1 MDQNTTKPGV
11 ILEKFQNVINRDTPP
26 LLQKIVANLKPILI
40 GAAILV
46 ALAATV
52 AGFRM
57 LQARNLAGAQEALGS
72 ILASTSGKDKIAAL
86 EKFLPEAPGGLRAA
100 VLFELAGATM
110 AVEDYAKAVDYWQQ
124 LAAASKGDAKLVA
137 SLGHARAL
145 VLAGKAAE
153 AVTELTA
160 LKPGAP
166 ESFKASLDRQLGL
179 AAEAAG
185 DKQAAL
191 AAYGDLLQSGE
202 AGDKPY
208 IESKIAQLKAA
219 N

>member
-11 ILEKFQNVINRDTPP
+11 TLEKFQDVINRDTPP
-26 LLQKIVANLKPILI
+26 LLQKIVANLKPILL

-86 EKFLPEAPGGLRAA
+86 EKFLLEAPGGLRTA
-100 VLFELAGATM
+100 VLFELAGASM
-110 AVEDYAKAVDYWQQ
+110 AVEDYAKAVDYWRQ
-124 LAAASKGDAKLVA
+124 LAAASKDDAKLVA

-153 AVTELTA
+153 AVAELTA
-160 LKPGAP
+160 LKAGAP
-166 ESFKASLDRQLGL
+166 ESFKATVNRQLGL

>member
-1 MDQNTTKPGV
+1 MDQNKNQPGV
-11 ILEKFQNVINRDTPP
+11 TLEKFQDIVNRDTPP
-26 LLQKIVANLKPILI
+26 LLQKLVANIKPILI

-72 ILASTSGKDKIAAL
+72 ILVSTSGKDKIAAL
-86 EKFLPEAPGGLRAA
+86 EKFLPEAPGALRGP
-100 VLFELAGATM
+100 VLYELAGASM
-110 AVEDYAKAVDYWQQ
+110 AVADYAKALDAWQQ
-124 LAAASKGDAKLVA
+124 LVALSKGDAKLVA

-145 VLAGKAAE
+145 VLSGKAAD
-153 AVTELTA
+153 AVQELTA
-160 LKPGAP
+160 LKKDAP
-166 ESFKASLDRQLGL
+166 EAFKATLDRQLGL

-185 DKQAAL
+185 DKQTAL
-191 AAYGDLLQSGE
+191 AAYGELLQSGE

>member
-1 MDQNTTKPGV
+1 MDQNKNQPGV
-11 ILEKFQNVINRDTPP
+11 TLEKFQDVINRDTPP

-40 GAAILV
+40 GAAVLV

-72 ILASTSGKDKIAAL
+72 ILVSTNGKDKIAAL
-86 EKFLPEAPGGLRAA
+86 EKFLPEAPSALRGA
-100 VLFELAGATM
+100 VLFELAGASM
-110 AVEDYAKAVDYWQQ
+110 AVEDYAKAVDSWQQ
-124 LAAASKGDAKLVA
+124 LVSVSKGDAKLVA

-145 VLAGKAAE
+145 VLAGKPAD
-153 AVTELTA
+153 AVKELSA
-160 LKPGAP
+160 LKPNAP
-166 ESFKASLDRQLGL
+166 EAFKAPLDRQLGL

-185 DKQAAL
+185 DRATAL

>member
-1 MDQNTTKPGV
+1 MDQNKNQPGV
-11 ILEKFQNVINRDTPP
+11 TLEKFQDVINRDTPP

-40 GAAILV
+40 GAAVLV

-72 ILASTSGKDKIAAL
+72 ILVSTSGKDKIAAL
-86 EKFLPEAPGGLRAA
+86 EKFLPEAPSALRGA
-100 VLFELAGATM
+100 VLFELAGASM
-110 AVEDYAKAVDYWQQ
+110 AVEDYAKAVDSWRQ
-124 LAAASKGDAKLVA
+124 LVSVSKGDAKLVA

-145 VLAGKAAE
+145 VLAGKPAE
-153 AVTELTA
+153 AVSELSA
-160 LKPGAP
+160 LKATAP
-166 ESFKASLDRQLGL
+166 EAFKAPLDRQLGL

-185 DKQAAL
+185 DKQTAL

-202 AGDKPY
+202 VGDKPY